1 MKIAYFNIHNGLIF
15 SENAIAGE
23 EAVKQNMAVAAEI
36 PENISSWRLSYDII
50 TRTVNVFGG
59 VEKNEEQALKQKED
73 EDLAL
78 HKANKANDEQYNK
91 NSELQELIKREARRK
106 LLDKKLA

>member
-59 VEKNEEQALKQKED
+59 VEKNEEQALKQQED
-73 EDLAL
+73 ETLILA
-78 HKANKANDEQYNK
+78 KKNKAADDQFAK
-91 NSELQELIKREARRK
+91 NSELEELIKRAARRK
-106 LLDKKLA
+106 LLDSKS

>member
-73 EDLAL
+73 E
-78 HKANKANDEQYNK
+78 HIIETKENKAKNDQFNK
-91 NSELQELIKREARRK
+91 NSELEELIKRAARKK
-106 LLDKKLA
+106 LLDSKS